1 MSAIVNASHLV
12 VGLFALWV
20 LYFFFWREHR
30 IDTFRQGLFEIR
42 DDLFDY
48 AASGAIKLDDPAYT
62 TLRDLSNGLIRF
74 AHTLT
79 FTRVLVVVLFGNP
92 PRTNRMD
99 LWMADIKTREPE
111 VRDRLLKAH
120 TQIVKISMLRV
131 VAWSPLAWICLWAS
145 IVIGLLN
152 SGSKIK
158 VSRGPRKISA
168 VLEQEVLEQGC
179 LIEDDSCLAAV

>member
-1 MSAIVNASHLV
+1 
-12 VGLFALWV
+12 
-20 LYFFFWREHR
+20 
-30 IDTFRQGLFEIR
+30 
-42 DDLFDY
+42 
-48 AASGAIKLDDPAYT
+48 
-62 TLRDLSNGLIRF
+62 
-74 AHTLT
+74 
-79 FTRVLVVVLFGNP
+79 
-92 PRTNRMD
+92 MD